1 MTKGVGETIDGMSR
15 RQQQYQNVPWGLL
28 VGAGALVVIAAVAF
42 LIRSRITAS
51 ADPMVGGAPAGS
63 AALDSLLGGAAP
75 SGDTPSSVP
84 REQILGKAL
93 LPDAIAAARPQMQ
106 NTIGRLDGGSAL
118 LALWASRHLTWAG
131 LEALP
136 ETSPALFRKDPEA
149 ERGNR
154 LCMSGTVREIR
165 AEKTLAARLA
175 DDRALPLIIRPTTT
189 TATPPPPPASGSEST
204 GAASGA
210 SDTLSD
216 ADAVIPDD
224 GKVFIG
230 VIEAKSEGGSEQRI
244 GKGSSAN
251 DQPLVVEIIAV
262 RSSGSLVDGSE
273 ARVCG
278 ILTGVNLAA
287 PSHISPTEV
296 TEHRLVGM
304 FDLPQ
309 NRSATNEVATHGD

>member
-1 MTKGVGETIDGMSR
+1 MRKGVGETIDGMSR

-28 VGAGALVVIAAVAF
+28 IGAGALVVIVAAVF

-51 ADPMVGGAPAGS
+51 ADPVVAAPAGS
-63 AALDSLLGGAAP
+63 AALDSLLSGGAAP
-75 SGDTPSSVP
+75 LGDSPASVP

-93 LPDAIAAARPQMQ
+93 IPDAIAAARPLMK

-149 ERGNR
+149 ERGKR

-165 AEKTLAARLA
+165 AEKSLAARLV
-175 DDRALPLIIRPTTT
+175 DDRPLPLITRPTTT
-189 TATPPPPPASGSEST
+189 TTTAAPPPPSSTDSVGATPASGDS
-204 GAASGA
+204 
-210 SDTLSD
+210 LSD
-216 ADAVIPDD
+216 ADTVIPDD
-224 GKVFIG
+224 GKVFFG
-230 VIEAKSEGGSEQRI
+230 VIEAKSDGGSEQRI
-244 GKGSSAN
+244 GKGSVASE
-251 DQPLVVEIIAV
+251 QPLVVEIIAV

-287 PSHISPTEV
+287 PSRISPTEV

-309 NRSATNEVATHGD
+309 NRSATNEVAAH